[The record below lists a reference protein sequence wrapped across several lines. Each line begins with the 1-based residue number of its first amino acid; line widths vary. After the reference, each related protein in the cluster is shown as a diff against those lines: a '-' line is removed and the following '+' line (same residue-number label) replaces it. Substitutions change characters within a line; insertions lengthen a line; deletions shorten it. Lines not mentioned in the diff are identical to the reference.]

1 VTFLKPAIFVST
13 LNSSIKNKITNKIT
27 GYLFEAKNALKSLD
41 TKPAFFCRTSVL
53 LEKIK
58 GEIE

>member
-13 LNSSIKNKITNKIT
+13 LNSSIKNKIT